1 MEFLKEFINIF
12 FVLALFYTLWLLIW
26 FFEEWRNFFKRRIE
40 VKNIVYSL
48 NVKDEKDYKEIMNLI
63 EEIGKQKF
71 K

>member
-1 MEFLKEFINIF
+1 MEFLKEFLNIF
-12 FVLALFYTLWLLIW
+12 FVLTIFYILWLLIW
-26 FFEEWRNFFKRRIE
+26 FLEEWKIFFKKRIE

-48 NVKDEKDYKEIMNLI
+48 NIKDEKDYKEIMNLI

>member
-1 MEFLKEFINIF
+1 MFLQYFILYGFWFDLLKNEEIF
-12 FVLALFYTLWLLIW
+12 F
-26 FFEEWRNFFKRRIE
+26 KKRIE

-48 NVKDEKDYKEIMNLI
+48 NIKDEKDKEIMNLI